1 MSSLKRLVVEVHR
14 RSLWQ
19 VLLIYVGAGW
29 ACFELIDAVTN
40 RLGLPAWL
48 PGLAI
53 VLFLLALP
61 VVVATAFIQ
70 DSGPAATISDP
81 TLIPVDEAR
90 TEAARR
96 RRFLTWRNAGLS
108 FLVALALWGV
118 VAAGLLS
125 FGGRVE
131 PSVERKM
138 LVVLPFEN
146 LGAPEDGYFAD
157 GITDAINARLA
168 AISGLGVISRQSA
181 YTYKGSNKTAPEIGD
196 ELGVDFILEGT
207 VQRERHGDL
216 YEKRGD
222 TTNAIRYYAKFVD
235 LWKDADPELQPRVE
249 AARRA
254 MEALWTDR

>member
-1 MSSLKRLVVEVHR
+1 MSKFKKLITEIHH

-61 VVVATAFIQ
+61 VVVATAFVQ
-70 DSGPAATISDP
+70 DREPVATISDP

-108 FLVALALWGV
+108 FLVAFAVWGV
-118 VAAGLLS
+118 VATGWML
-125 FGGRVE
+125 FGGRGE
-131 PSVERKM
+131 PPVERKM

-168 AISGLGVISRQSA
+168 AIHGLGIISRQSA
-181 YTYKGSNKTAPEIGD
+181 YTFKGSDKTAREIGD
-196 ELGVDFILEGT
+196 ELGVDYILEGT
-207 VQRERHGDL
+207 VQRERQVLVQHL
-216 YEKRGD
+216 Q
-222 TTNAIRYYAKFVD
+222 ASA
-235 LWKDADPELQPRVE
+235 DAGHVVPGQDPGQRLLEP
-249 AARRA
+249 AGCS
-254 MEALWTDR
+254 